1 MKFLTTKAQ
10 VKCIHGGTVQLKPL
24 GLNLKSNGNGVLCM
38 EDIIGAPISG
48 CTQNVPAA
56 GIIPCTAVV
65 SVMAGFV
72 PFVKVGG
79 KMPLMQPMV
88 GMTNGVPPGTIM
100 AMDDGQSAVGLGMSV
115 PLPTIPTP
123 IPPEKQYKK
132 EKKKW
137 WKRKVWVEFEL
148 VDQDD
153 KSVPNEW
160 YRIEFS
166 DGKVLDGILDGK
178 GNMRLETIPKGS
190 CKISF
195 PNFDEEAVDL
205 G

>member
-24 GLNLKSNGNGVLCM
+24 GIEMKSNGNGVLCM
-38 EDIIGAPISG
+38 EDVIGAPIAG

-65 SVMAGFV
+65 SVVAGFV

-79 KMPLMQPMV
+79 KMPLMQPFV
-88 GMTNGVPPGTIM
+88 AMTNGVPPGTTM

-115 PLPTIPTP
+115 PLPSIPPP
-123 IPPEKQYKK
+123 IPPAKQYKRDPEDK
-132 EKKKW
+132 TQKS
-137 WKRKVWVEFEL
+137 WVEFQL
-148 VDQDD
+148 VDDDD
-153 KSVPNEW
+153 KPVPNEW
-160 YRIEFS
+160 YRVEFS
-166 DGKVLDGILDGK
+166 DGKMLDGCLDEE
-178 GNMRLETIPKGS
+178 GNMRIEKIPDGS

-205 G
+205 S